1 MPQADEPHTIPAGA
15 ASPQCTDAITQ
26 FGIFAAKFAE
36 ANACAAALMGDVRE
50 AATYL
55 NKHHGYSLTNLA
67 RCTGLH
73 KNSLMKLKDPSW
85 VPEPSTLQKLDLLI
99 IRADSKRRGETF
111 PDEAIK
117 RGRPSSA
124 VRRSGGRTETPVR

>member
-1 MPQADEPHTIPAGA
+1 MPQANEPHTIPGGA
-15 ASPQCTDAITQ
+15 ASSQCTDPITQ
-26 FGIFAAKFAE
+26 FGIFAARLAE
-36 ANACAAALMGDVRE
+36 ANACAAALMDGVRG

-67 RCTGLH
+67 RCSGLH

-85 VPEPSTLQKLDLLI
+85 VPEPTTLQKLHLLI
-99 IRADSKRRGETF
+99 VRADAKRRGETF
-111 PDEAIK
+111 PDEAIR
-117 RGRPSSA
+117 RGRPSTA